1 MSGRIA
7 DADVV
12 RVKEL
17 SPIETVIGDYVQLRG
32 AGGGE
37 LKGLCPFH
45 DEKSPSFHVTPARG
59 LWHCFGC
66 GEGGDT
72 IAFVRQIE
80 HLSFAEAIEKLAA
93 RAGIELTYEQGTAS
107 ARGHSSQRTRL
118 VEAHKAAV
126 AFFAEKLRTDPAAE
140 IARTFLAERGFELDA
155 AAAYDV
161 GWSPDSW
168 DALTNHLTGKGFSR
182 EELLAGGLA
191 KQGQRGAYDSFRGR
205 LMFPIRDNTGD
216 PIGFGAR
223 KLLESDTG
231 PKYLNTPETPIYKKS
246 HVLYGLDKARVE
258 IGRRSQA
265 VVVEGYTDVMACH
278 LAGVGTAVATCG
290 TSLTP
295 DHIGLLRRLLMDH
308 DEFRGEVIFTF
319 DGDSA
324 GQRAALKV
332 FEEDQRF
339 VTQTFVAVEK
349 SGLDPCELRLAH
361 GDASVRDLI
370 AARVPLFEFKL
381 RSELDRFDL
390 ETVEG
395 RIGALGACAPIVA
408 SIRDRSMRPEYA
420 RWLAG
425 RLGMDVDEVVRRVG
439 EAAAAGPST
448 KAHRAG
454 SDVRSAP
461 VEGESVAPSSI
472 TRPRPDDPAL
482 RSERESVKS
491 LLQVP
496 ASAAYDWPNLRPE
509 MFAHPSYRAVLAA
522 IDAAGGVPSGA
533 VDVTSFL
540 AGVRDGAPD
549 DTVRKLV
556 TELAVEPLLCGE
568 PERPAYAVAQ
578 LARLQEVALQRQIV
592 ELKGRLQR
600 LNPLEESSYN
610 KLFAELIAM
619 EAQARSFRERALS
632 LPTT

>member
-1 MSGRIA
+1 MAGRIA
-7 DADVV
+7 DADVARV
-12 RVKEL
+12 REL
-17 SPIETVIGDYVQLRG
+17 SPIEAVVADYVQLRS

-72 IAFVRQIE
+72 IGFLRQIE

-93 RAGIELTYEQGTAS
+93 RAGVELTYEQGSSA

-118 VEAHKAAV
+118 VEAHKAAL
-126 AFFAEKLRTDPAAE
+126 AFFAERLANDPAGE
-140 IARTFLAERGFELDA
+140 VARRFLAERGFDLA
-155 AAAYDV
+155 AAASYDV

-168 DALTNHLTGKGFSR
+168 DALTKHLTGKGFTR
-182 EELLAGGLA
+182 EEMLAGGLA
-191 KQGQRGAYDSFRGR
+191 KMGQRGAYDSFRGR

-223 KLLESDTG
+223 KLLDSDTG

-339 VTQTFVAVEK
+339 VTQTFVAVEPN
-349 SGLDPCELRLAH
+349 GLDPCELRLAH

-370 AARVPLFEFKL
+370 ASRVPLFEFKL

-425 RLGMDVDEVVRRVG
+425 RLGMDVESVVDAVRRAAPGHGTAPDQRVG
-439 EAAAAGPST
+439 RHG
-448 KAHRAG
+448 
-454 SDVRSAP
+454 AP
-461 VEGESVAPSSI
+461 ATAPAERAPSGFA
-472 TRPRPDDPAL
+472 RPRIDDPAL
-482 RSERESVKS
+482 RGERESLKS

-496 ASAAYDWPNLRPE
+496 EAAAHDWPSLTPE
-509 MFAHPSYRAVLAA
+509 LFAHPAYRAVHAA
-522 IDAAGGVPSGA
+522 VTAAGGVPTGN
-533 VDVTSFL
+533 VDVSGYL
-540 AGVRDGAPD
+540 AAVRDAAPD
-549 DTVRKLV
+549 DAVRSFV
-556 TELAVEPLLCGE
+556 TELAVEPLLCG
-568 PERPAYAVAQ
+568 PGERAAYAVGQ

-600 LNPLEESSYN
+600 LNPLEESHYN

-619 EAQARSFRERALS
+619 EARARALRERALTS
-632 LPTT
+632 PVT

>member
-1 MSGRIA
+1 MAGRIA
-7 DADVV
+7 DADVTRV
-12 RVKEL
+12 REM
-17 SPIETVIGDYVQLRG
+17 SPIETVVADYVQLRS

-45 DEKSPSFHVTPARG
+45 DEKSPSFHVTPVRG

-72 IAFVRQIE
+72 IGFVRQIE

-93 RAGIELTYEQGTAS
+93 RAGIELTYEQGSAAS
-107 ARGHSSQRTRL
+107 RGHSSQRARL
-118 VEAHKAAV
+118 VEAHKQAV
-126 AFFAEKLRTDPAAE
+126 AFFAERLTGDPAAE
-140 IARTFLAERGFELDA
+140 VARAFLAERGFDLAA

-168 DALTNHLTGKGFSR
+168 DALTKHLTSKGFTR
-182 EELLAGGLA
+182 DELLAGGLA
-191 KQGQRGAYDSFRGR
+191 KAGQRGAYDSFRGR

-246 HVLYGLDKARVE
+246 HVLYGLEKARVE

-290 TSLTP
+290 TSLTT

-339 VTQTFVAVEK
+339 VTQTFVAVEPA
-349 SGLDPCELRLAH
+349 GLDPCELRLAH
-361 GDASVRDLI
+361 GDAAVRELI
-370 AARVPLFEFKL
+370 ASRVPLFEFKL

-395 RIGALGACAPIVA
+395 RIGALAACAPIVA

-439 EAAAAGPST
+439 EAAG
-448 KAHRAG
+448 AG
-454 SDVRSAP
+454 SVGRPQRSGDVRSAP
-461 VEGESVAPSSI
+461 VDTDRSTPGDFV
-472 TRPRPDDPAL
+472 RPRPDDPAL
-482 RSERESVKS
+482 RGERESMKCV
-491 LLQVP
+491 LQVP
-496 ASAAYDWPNLRPE
+496 GAATYDWPHLTPE
-509 MFAHPSYRAVLAA
+509 LLQHPSYRAVLAA
-522 IDAAGGVPSGA
+522 VAAAGGVPIGA
-533 VDVTSFL
+533 VDGAAFV
-540 AGVRDGAPD
+540 AAARDAAPD
-549 DTVRKLV
+549 DAVRSFV
-556 TELAVEPLLCGE
+556 TELAVEPLLCG
-568 PERPAYAVAQ
+568 PTERTAYASGQ

-600 LNPLEESSYN
+600 LNPLEESQYN

-619 EAQARSFRERALS
+619 EAKARALRERALS
-632 LPTT
+632 APAL